1 MILLR
6 KTRKTDII
14 ITLRL
19 ILMYVILQ
27 ATAGPYNGKK
37 FKVLLK
43 GPKYECYLGRT
54 ITGGIHRIK
63 IVIICRWF

>member
-1 MILLR
+1 MILLM

-14 ITLRL
+14 ITLRY

-54 ITGGIHRIK
+54 ITGGIYKIK
-63 IVIICRWF
+63 DSNYCRWF